1 MSVLKDPRCR
11 IARHIFRVQT
21 SDKHCCR
28 FLATFR
34 CLCQHLQK
42 HSCRKR
48 RSLAG
53 DIVVQQLTIVYPE
66 LLQATVDDFKHSPP
80 LLGILYTEEST
91 VCGSS
96 LIRSV
101 IIWFLAS
108 SPSATRHHPG
118 PYHDMPHQEAKLISS
133 RSCHLTSLHLRA
145 LDRSTSARLGRR
157 SPDGTGTVEPGLEQT
172 TWGPALN
179 RMS

>member
-28 FLATFR
+28 FLVTFR
-34 CLCQHLQK
+34 CLCRHLQK
-42 HSCRKR
+42 HSCRNR
-48 RSLAG
+48 RSLAS

-118 PYHDMPHQEAKLISS
+118 PYHGRHATS
-133 RSCHLTSLHLRA
+133 RSKAHKFKELSPDILTSPSSGPVHFGAIGKA
-145 LDRSTSARLGRR
+145 L
-157 SPDGTGTVEPGLEQT
+157 P
-172 TWGPALN
+172 
-179 RMS
+179 